1 MLMLRCLIS
10 DLDPDD
16 NVVGLLHSRW
26 RLDRAD
32 KTLVRINVR
41 DMVPSSAF
49 VLSGFAKYT
58 LTPMHMP
65 LS

>member
-16 NVVGLLHSRW
+16 NVVGRLNSLW

-32 KTLVRINVR
+32 KTLERIDVR
-41 DMVPSSAF
+41 DMVSPSAF
-49 VLSGFAKYT
+49 VLSGFAKDT
-58 LTPMHMP
+58 PTPMPMP